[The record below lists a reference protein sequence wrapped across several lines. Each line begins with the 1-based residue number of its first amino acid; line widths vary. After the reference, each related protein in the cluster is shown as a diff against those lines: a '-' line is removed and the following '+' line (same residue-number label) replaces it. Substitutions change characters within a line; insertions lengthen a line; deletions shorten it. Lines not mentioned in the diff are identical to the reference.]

1 MVAIARF
8 QESRG
13 PVELELERRGLER
26 VVLHDK
32 VGNFTRAFWG
42 GFATEALMYWAKL
55 GKV

>member
-13 PVELELERRGLER
+13 PVELDLERRGLER

-42 GFATEALMYWAKL
+42 GFATESLMYWAKL